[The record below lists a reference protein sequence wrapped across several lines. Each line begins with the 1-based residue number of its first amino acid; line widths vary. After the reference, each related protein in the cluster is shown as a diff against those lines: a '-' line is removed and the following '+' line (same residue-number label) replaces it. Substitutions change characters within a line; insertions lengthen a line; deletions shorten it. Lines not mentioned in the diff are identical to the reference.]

1 MHHKRLMIR
10 EVERRNS
17 DTATARMQATRLPL
31 QILRLTQPPLQLLAG
46 DTPAAT
52 VVESCIV
59 SRL

>member
-1 MHHKRLMIR
+1 MIR